1 MSKLLK
7 QYHDPA
13 NPGSYGGVSRF
24 ATNQGI
30 SLKKAK
36 SVLEHDLG
44 YTLHKPTRR
53 KFPTLPV
60 KVFTIDEQW
69 TADLIEVI
77 NISKQNKGYK
87 YLLTVVDV
95 FSKHA
100 WVEPIK
106 NKTGQAVTTAFEK
119 ILKQGRTPIQLK
131 TDDGKEFYNKT
142 FQNLLNKYK
151 IHHFST
157 SGDTK
162 AIVVERFNRTLKQ
175 RMYRYFTVN
184 NTLNFVPVLQT
195 FVKSYNR
202 SYHRSIQMA
211 PDQVTEANSRQV
223 YANLYKNKKVNKP
236 TLKVGDRVRLNKK
249 FRLFKKG
256 YLPGWTEEVF
266 IIRDSIPGPVATYK
280 LQEWDGSPLQGTFY
294 KQDLQKVRVSDN
306 DIFRVEKI
314 VKRKGN
320 KLLVQW
326 KGWPQKYN
334 SWIER

>member
-1 MSKLLK
+1 M
-7 QYHDPA
+7 
-13 NPGSYGGVSRF
+13 
-24 ATNQGI
+24 
-30 SLKKAK
+30 
-36 SVLEHDLG
+36 
-44 YTLHKPTRR
+44 
-53 KFPTLPV
+53 
-60 KVFTIDEQW
+60 
-69 TADLIEVI
+69 
-77 NISKQNKGYK
+77 
-87 YLLTVVDV
+87 LTVVDV

-119 ILKQGRTPIQLK
+119 ILKQGRTPIQLQ
-131 TDDGKEFYNKT
+131 TDDGREFYNKT

-162 AIVVERFNRTLKQ
+162 ASVVERFNRTLKQ
-175 RMYRYFTVN
+175 RMYRYFTVI

-211 PDQVTEANSRQV
+211 PDQVTEANSRQA
-223 YANLYKNKKVNKP
+223 YANLYINKKVNKP

-266 IIRDSIPGPVATYK
+266 FIRDSIPGPVATYK

>member
-13 NPGSYGGVSRF
+13 IPGSYGDVSRF
-24 ATNQGI
+24 AKSQGI
-30 SLKKAK
+30 SLNKAK

-119 ILKQGRTPIQLK
+119 ILKPGRTPIQLQ

-142 FQNLLNKYK
+142 FQSLLNKYK

-162 AIVVERFNRTLKQ
+162 AGVVERCNRTLKQ

-184 NTLNFVPVLQT
+184 KTLNFVPVLQT

-266 IIRDSIPGPVATYK
+266 VIRDSIPGPVATYK
-280 LQEWDGSPLQGTFY
+280 LQEWNGSPLRGTFY

-306 DIFRVEKI
+306 DRYLS
-314 VKRKGN
+314 R
-320 KLLVQW
+320 
-326 KGWPQKYN
+326 
-334 SWIER
+334 